1 MRPQRTRAVHR
12 GQDSGL
18 LSFRIRARVPS
29 GGRCHLVSCTAGVR
43 AAWAPRERFSVQV
56 CLVSVLCARYRYRR
70 RITYARTS
78 ECRSALFFMLARAH
92 MQPAAHGDHT
102 ADADTRASRDGA
114 RDTGCRNARE
124 NGEAGVPRG
133 ECGTHASRSRAT
145 MARDGHGL
153 GGEYTVYST
162 VSRYCIQYRLIGE
175 DNYRTI
181 RTAHFSSAFNR

>member
-12 GQDSGL
+12 GQESGL

-29 GGRCHLVSCTAGVR
+29 GSRSHLVSCTAGVR

-102 ADADTRASRDGA
+102 ADAETRASRDTARDAGKRWSASPTRDICLWVPSALWGVRGA
-114 RDTGCRNARE
+114 RRVT
-124 NGEAGVPRG
+124 P
-133 ECGTHASRSRAT
+133 HASRLTRDHGARRAR
-145 MARDGHGL
+145 AR
-153 GGEYTVYST
+153 GGEYTRCT
-162 VSRYCIQYRLIGE
+162 VSR
-175 DNYRTI
+175 
-181 RTAHFSSAFNR
+181 

>member
-29 GGRCHLVSCTAGVR
+29 GSRCHLVSCTAGVR

-102 ADADTRASRDGA
+102 ADADTRASRDRRCTRAGA
-114 RDTGCRNARE
+114 RRRSARE
-124 NGEAGVPRG
+124 TPLAGSRRVVSATLALGRPG
-133 ECGTHASRSRAT
+133 ECGTHASHAAHARPWRAT
-145 MARDGHGL
+145 GTGSEENIRCTVPYPD
-153 GGEYTVYST
+153 TVYS
-162 VSRYCIQYRLIGE
+162 IG
-175 DNYRTI
+175 
-181 RTAHFSSAFNR
+181 